1 MISTQD
7 VPQQSWNQSRA
18 DYSYLWVV
26 FESPTRSEDL
36 YLLISLVLGV
46 VFVGALDAEGL
57 PKDSAPRIVLQL
69 PVQLPVC
76 VAAS

>member
-7 VPQQSWNQSRA
+7 VPRQSWNQSRA
-18 DYSYLWVV
+18 DYLYSWVA

-36 YLLISLVLGV
+36 NLLIFPVFGV
-46 VFVGALDAEGL
+46 VIVGVLDAEGL
-57 PKDSAPRIVLQL
+57 PKDSAPRIVHQL
-69 PVQLPVC
+69 PGC